1 MDEMLYYVSCEGVV
15 CVRDPK
21 AEADFLADTL
31 IKEGKDMVVIGV
43 LTPIELRTKN
53 GTEKIG
59 EFPQKTAF
67 GCEKEI
73 REIHD
78 MVSALL
84 ASRVEEIR
92 KQREEQNEKTLP
104 DAATI
109 LEEDGAELEITAT
122 ELSELCKR

>member
-1 MDEMLYYVSCEGVV
+1 MLYYVECEGVV
-15 CVRDPK
+15 CVRDPEK
-21 AEADFLADTL
+21 EAEFLAETL
-31 IKEGKDMVVIGV
+31 IKEGKEVVIGV
-43 LTPIELRTKN
+43 LTPLERRSVF
-53 GTEKIG
+53 GVEKIG
-59 EFPQKTAF
+59 ELQTKNACN
-67 GCEKEI
+67 CEAMMCEI
-73 REIHD
+73 RD

-84 ASRVEEIR
+84 ASRVDEIR